1 MNQLH
6 LKLDQWGRSSE
17 KGSQEWS
24 AFNAVR
30 DERVGMFRVATP
42 IPQQPRY
49 TNIVPIKRYHSTQQL
64 FPRAA
69 H

>member
-1 MNQLH
+1 MTQLH
-6 LKLDQWGRSSE
+6 LFTGQTE
-17 KGSQEWS
+17 KGSREWS

-30 DERVGMFRVATP
+30 DESVGMFRVATP

-49 TNIVPIKRYHSTQQL
+49 TNIVPIKRYHAQSL